1 MKNLLFFGLLLFCIE
16 ATCQDYLVKKDGT
29 TIRGK
34 MKTFANNVFTIET
47 EDGKQSSFEATEI
60 SKAYMA
66 DEHFRMDNI
75 SLENATFITN
85 GGLTILL
92 DNSRPY
98 PSASSRH
105 RDYGA
110 ARGSGRSESFSSSSI
125 EHISNA
131 TSDDDK
137 GTLVIN
143 CASCAKK
150 GRFEFVSRDGKS
162 SSKISFEADEN
173 SDSFFPYRLK
183 LDADRMYDW
192 TYSDKNIGEKSGSI
206 KLDAGAMMK
215 FSLDK

>member
-34 MKTFANNVFTIET
+34 MKTFA
-47 EDGKQSSFEATEI
+47 
-60 SKAYMA
+60 
-66 DEHFRMDNI
+66 
-75 SLENATFITN
+75 
-85 GGLTILL
+85 
-92 DNSRPY
+92 
-98 PSASSRH
+98 SSRQ

-162 SSKISFEADEN
+162 SSKISFETDEN

-192 TYSDKNIGEKSGSI
+192 TYSDKNIGGKSGSI

-215 FSLDK
+215 FSGTLTILVDYKKKAIALSLRCLKLGIPKENLLM